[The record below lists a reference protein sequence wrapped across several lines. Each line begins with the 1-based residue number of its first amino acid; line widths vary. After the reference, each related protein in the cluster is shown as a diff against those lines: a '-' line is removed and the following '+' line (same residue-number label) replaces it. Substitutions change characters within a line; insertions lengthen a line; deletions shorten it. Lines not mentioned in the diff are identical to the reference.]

1 MGPGRW
7 HAGVA
12 KGDQRGQGRAGER
25 EREREKRE
33 RKSDRHRV
41 RERERDCGR
50 EREREK
56 EGRDASNTGS
66 VANGCFWEDHGNHT
80 VLFGTMR
87 VSPGVS
93 DCSVEL
99 RTRAFKSSVARS
111 VLSGTCDE
119 K

>member
-1 MGPGRW
+1 MTRE
-7 HAGVA
+7 
-12 KGDQRGQGRAGER
+12 RGEERTRTRTRRKER
-25 EREREKRE
+25 ERERERKRE
-33 RKSDRHRV
+33 KEREERN
-41 RERERDCGR
+41 RERER

-56 EGRDASNTGS
+56 EGRDASNTAS
-66 VANGCFWEDHGNHT
+66 VANGCFWEDHGNHA
-80 VLFGTMR
+80 VLFGPMR
-87 VSPGVS
+87 VSPGLS